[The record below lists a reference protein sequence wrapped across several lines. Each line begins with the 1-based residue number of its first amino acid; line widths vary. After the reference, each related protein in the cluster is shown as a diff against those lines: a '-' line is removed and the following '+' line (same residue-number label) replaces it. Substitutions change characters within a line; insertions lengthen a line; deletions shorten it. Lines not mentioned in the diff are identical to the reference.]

1 MDNVSYHSVHLDKVP
16 NTASKKLT
24 LEEFLRKQ
32 DVYFE
37 DNYTKK
43 QLLEVLGTREFPK
56 KYKTDTLTAES
67 GHEILRFP
75 PYHCIFNP
83 IEITEEIPEY
93 LGKERKMMARFR
105 CGNEERENHK

>member
-43 QLLEVLGTREFPK
+43 QLW
-56 KYKTDTLTAES
+56 KYLAQENFLKNIKPTLLLQNLDTKSYGSHHIIASSIQL
-67 GHEILRFP
+67 
-75 PYHCIFNP
+75 
-83 IEITEEIPEY
+83 
-93 LGKERKMMARFR
+93 K
-105 CGNEERENHK
+105 